1 MKTDTKK
8 IIFVTEVN
16 EDISKT
22 ARMADDD
29 EQVLSLKRNKSKA
42 LFVNVDM
49 NPQVEMSEEEK
60 IIYLGKR
67 ILAQHIEAFK
77 KLAKWLRE

>member
-1 MKTDTKK
+1 MKNDTKK
-8 IIFVTEVN
+8 ISVTDAN
-16 EDISKT
+16 EDFSKVS
-22 ARMADDD
+22 RIAD
-29 EQVLSLKRNKSKA
+29 
-42 LFVNVDM
+42 FVNVDM

-77 KLAKWLRE
+77 KLAK